1 MFPEGD
7 GVSEQEVKQR
17 SKEEERREGGEEG
30 MVHLVWTRHLDRAGM
45 GRERGVCRGS
55 GNKTTGRVEVAV
67 LLLVVST
74 HPPTVQRFR
83 C

>member
-45 GRERGVCRGS
+45 GRDGEGCVGA
-55 GNKTTGRVEVAV
+55 VEIRPQAE
-67 LLLVVST
+67 SK
-74 HPPTVQRFR
+74 
-83 C
+83 

>member
-17 SKEEERREGGEEG
+17 PKEEERREGGEEG

-45 GRERGVCRGS
+45 GRDGEGCVGA
-55 GNKTTGRVEVAV
+55 VEIRPQAE
-67 LLLVVST
+67 SK
-74 HPPTVQRFR
+74 
-83 C
+83 